1 MTKISA
7 VIITFNEEENIGRCI
22 DSLKSIVDEI
32 IVVDSR
38 STDNTASICKEKGAY
53 LVETDWM
60 GYSATKN
67 YANSLAVYPY
77 ILSIDADEVLSETL
91 QQSVLTVKKNP
102 LFDAYYINRMTNYC
116 GHWLKHLWYPDKK
129 VRLFQKEKAEWSGA
143 PVHEEL
149 IFKSKSRIG
158 LLKGDLLHYSFPT
171 IDKHFATSRKYS
183 IIKAQ
188 QSLEKGEKVTFF
200 KVLFAPISK
209 FISEYLFK
217 KGFMDGYYGFVACS
231 VSAMAAF
238 VKYIRLHE
246 LNRNTR
252 S

>member
-22 DSLKSIVDEI
+22 DSIKDIADEI
-32 IVVDSR
+32 IVVDSW
-38 STDNTASICKEKGAY
+38 STDNTASICKEKG
-53 LVETDWM
+53 VRFIETEWM

-67 YANSLAVYPY
+67 YGNSLAVYPY
-77 ILSIDADEVLSETL
+77 ILSIDADEALSEPL
-91 QQSVLTVKKNP
+91 QQSILAVKEN
-102 LFDAYYINRMTNYC
+102 LSFDAYHINRMTNYC

-129 VRLFQKEKAEWSGA
+129 IRLFMKDKAEWNGA
-143 PVHEEL
+143 TIHEEL
-149 IFKSKSRIG
+149 KLKKNSAIG
-158 LLKGDLLHYSFPT
+158 HLKGDLLHYSFPT

-183 IIKAQ
+183 ILKAQ
-188 QSLEKGEKVTFF
+188 QGHEKGEKVTFF
-200 KVLFAPISK
+200 NVLFAPVSK
-209 FISEYLFK
+209 FIGEYIFK

-246 LNRNTR
+246 LNRNNR
-252 S
+252 